1 MEAFGAQSAQADD
14 EEVVAVYKKAGAKVG
29 DMTDATVEK
38 WRAIAAES
46 AWKDYAEKSE
56 SCANLLKLAEA
67 VS

>member
-1 MEAFGAQSAQADD
+1 MESFGTQAAQADD
-14 EEVVAVYKKAGAKVG
+14 EEVIAVYKKAEAKVS
-29 DMTDATVEK
+29 DLTEATIEK

-67 VS
+67 V

>member
-1 MEAFGAQSAQADD
+1 MTEA
-14 EEVVAVYKKAGAKVG
+14 
-29 DMTDATVEK
+29 TIEK

-67 VS
+67 V